1 LFSEGREE
9 ESREMEKRG
18 EESRTRIGD
27 GVRCGSKKRE

>member
-9 ESREMEKRG
+9 ESKEMEKRG

-27 GVRCGSKKRE
+27 RVRWE